1 MNPFRF
7 ASVPS
12 AAPAALLLAW
22 ALSIAAAPAHAAS
35 DDAER
40 HRLDQ
45 ERAAIEARYAARA
58 RECRERFVVT
68 SCVDDAKVE
77 RRRALDVLR
86 TRQLQLDEEKRRARA
101 AERSAEL
108 AAKAAD
114 DARREQERAARAAAT
129 PATREPRPL
138 EPRHERPAAAASS
151 ASASRHGHTGAT
163 THRPAKK
170 PVVSETEAQRREK
183 EERHRETFEAR
194 QKEAEA
200 HRQEVLDRATQRHKD
215 RPPAS
220 PLPVPAPS
228 PVATPASV
236 PAR

>member
-1 MNPFRF
+1 MNAFRF

-22 ALSIAAAPAHAAS
+22 ALSIAAPAHAAG

-40 HRLDQ
+40 HRIDQ

-58 RECRERFVVT
+58 RECRDRFIVT